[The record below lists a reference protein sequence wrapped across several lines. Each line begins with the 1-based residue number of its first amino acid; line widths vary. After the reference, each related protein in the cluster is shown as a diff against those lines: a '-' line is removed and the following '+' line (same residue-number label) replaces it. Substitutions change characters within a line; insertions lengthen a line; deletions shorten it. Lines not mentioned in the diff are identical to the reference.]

1 MAKVTNI
8 SLRRFYSRGGGG
20 FRLMPNESLEVTTEH
35 ALVYLGR
42 DGLQVD
48 FDSKDSF
55 NDISELRL
63 LNLNRVLG
71 LDLDAKGL
79 KKHLLPKKKLKSN
92 LPKRKPKT
100 SKLEEK
106 ADDGE

>member
-1 MAKVTNI
+1 
-8 SLRRFYSRGGGG
+8 
-20 FRLMPNESLEVTTEH
+20 MPNEFLEITAEH

-48 FDSKDSF
+48 FDSKDSL
-55 NDISELRL
+55 DDVSELRL

-79 KKHLLPKKKLKSN
+79 KKHLLPKKKLKSK
-92 LPKRKPKT
+92 LPKRNPKT